1 MPSSAIGISPAA
13 YDAYMRP
20 PDYTRLDERLRLWKR
35 RTMAKMEHFEIP
47 VDDIARAQAFYTSVL
62 GYDYEPWGDE
72 MGMLKQPR
80 DEGVNGDL
88 HVRGATPHPTV
99 VFTVDRIEDTVAL
112 ALAAGGEQVG
122 DIQPLS
128 ENSRWV
134 YIKDSEGN
142 LVGLY
147 DEISAA

>member
-1 MPSSAIGISPAA
+1 M
-13 YDAYMRP
+13 
-20 PDYTRLDERLRLWKR
+20 WKR
-35 RTMAKMEHFEIP
+35 RIMAKVEHFEIP
-47 VDDIARAQAFYTSVL
+47 VDDIARAQAFYRSVL
-62 GYDYEPWGDE
+62 DFDYEPWGEE
-72 MGMLKQPR
+72 MGMLKQPQ
-80 DEGVNGDL
+80 DAGINGDL
-88 HVRGATPHPTV
+88 HLRGATPHPTV

-112 ALAAGGEQVG
+112 AVAAGGQQIGE
-122 DIQPLS
+122 IQPLS

>member
-1 MPSSAIGISPAA
+1 
-13 YDAYMRP
+13 
-20 PDYTRLDERLRLWKR
+20 
-35 RTMAKMEHFEIP
+35 MAKVEHFEIP
-47 VDDIARAQAFYTSVL
+47 VDDIARAQAFYASVL
-62 GYDYEPWGDE
+62 GFDYEPWGDE
-72 MGMLKQPR
+72 MGMLKQP
-80 DEGVNGDL
+80 EGAGINGDL

-99 VFTVDRIEDTVAL
+99 VFTVDRIEETVAL
-112 ALAAGGEQVG
+112 ALAAGGEQIG

-142 LVGLY
+142 LIGLF